1 MLGVSLLFTGCSDFL
16 DSEDNSSISGDSF
29 YQTEEDCRAATAP
42 LYSKVWF
49 HFNDKFYY
57 GMGDGRAGTSMGVV
71 LHRSAAGQ

>member
-57 GMGDGRAGTSMGVV
+57 GMGDGRGYNLRAPY
-71 LHRSAAGQ
+71 Q